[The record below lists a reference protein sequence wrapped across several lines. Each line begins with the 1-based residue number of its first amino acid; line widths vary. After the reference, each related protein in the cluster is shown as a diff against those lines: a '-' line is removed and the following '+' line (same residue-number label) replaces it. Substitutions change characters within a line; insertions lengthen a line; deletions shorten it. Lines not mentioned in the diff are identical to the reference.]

1 MKTQVWNC
9 LFKVIRSK
17 EILAEERFWEDN
29 QDPKQLGEMIRI
41 YLNEK
46 KVGKNESPENCNKKF
61 QGTKRP

>member
-1 MKTQVWNC
+1 M
-9 LFKVIRSK
+9 IRSK

-46 KVGKNESPENCNKKF
+46 KVGKNESPENFNQKF